1 MSPGRTG
8 TTMPTVPT
16 IVAVITRQPPTAFGS
31 GGSQE
36 GRVGDRLSDSAFVH
50 GSGSRDLGESFR
62 LVADVESLVLQ
73 RREVLPTVVRAEE
86 QLSAGNEA
94 GADVGLGPTSVAAV
108 SSSQFGCQCCRHRIS
123 PLSSLGGPPEGNPA
137 MYLRRPIG
145 PSGGPLALRGRS
157 NSESRRNLPDD
168 EARSLRRPPGRHRY
182 VSVIR
187 RAPQIRIGSPAPM
200 GRAGLSWPVSRSSVR
215 SVTRGPASLP
225 GAVGGGG

>member
-36 GRVGDRLSDSAFVH
+36 GRVGDRLSDSALVH
-50 GSGSRDLGESFR
+50 GSGARDLGESFR

-108 SSSQFGCQCCRHRIS
+108 SSSQFGCQCCRHRVRLFPPS
-123 PLSSLGGPPEGNPA
+123 GVPRRETLPCTSDTRSVHPVDLSCLADVPTVNHVECFPRIRLGG
-137 MYLRRPIG
+137 
-145 PSGGPLALRGRS
+145 
-157 NSESRRNLPDD
+157 
-168 EARSLRRPPGRHRY
+168 
-182 VSVIR
+182 
-187 RAPQIRIGSPAPM
+187 
-200 GRAGLSWPVSRSSVR
+200 
-215 SVTRGPASLP
+215 
-225 GAVGGGG
+225 